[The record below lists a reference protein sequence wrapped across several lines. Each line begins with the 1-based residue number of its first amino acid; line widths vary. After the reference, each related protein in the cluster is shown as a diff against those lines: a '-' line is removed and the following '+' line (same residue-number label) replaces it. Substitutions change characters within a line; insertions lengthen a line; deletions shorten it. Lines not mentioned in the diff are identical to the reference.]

1 MQQIYRRTPMSKCDF
16 NKVAKQL
23 YWNLTSTWV
32 FFCEFVCIFSE
43 HLFLGTHLDG
53 CFWILQLLVFF
64 QAAFF
69 IYFRNILVEIFE
81 KYFFSNNQTL
91 FADHASLL
99 NRKAKAWRWI
109 QLQEETVITLT
120 KISFMREHKENYEF
134 FMLFCLF
141 FTKIMLPSNL
151 PSLYIKR

>member
-16 NKVAKQL
+16 NKVAKQHG
-23 YWNLTSTWV
+23 W
-32 FFCEFVCIFSE
+32 
-43 HLFLGTHLDG
+43 HG
-53 CFWILQLLVFF
+53 CFSVYLLHIFRTPFPRNTSGRLLLNSAILVFF

-69 IYFRNILVEIFE
+69 LYFSNILVEIFE
-81 KYFFSNNQTL
+81 KDFFSNNQTL

-99 NRKAKAWRWI
+99 NHKAKAWWWI

-141 FTKIMLPSNL
+141 FTNIMLPSNL